1 MHERNLYIKRI
12 TPLINTPVIKVIT
25 GMRRVGK
32 SCLLKLIIERLRAGN
47 VKTQQI
53 VYINKESLEFDF
65 IRNYQDLHAYVKKRF
80 ADVKGLKYLFVDEIQ
95 EIEKWEKAITSFFSD
110 ADIDIFITGSNAHL
124 LSSEIATLISGRYI
138 EIPVYALGFEEF
150 LQFRGIE
157 KPDVSKEFATFLK
170 YGGFPAIHHFD
181 LEEEV
186 VYQYISA
193 LYDTILLKD
202 VVKRNNV
209 RNIHLLENVSRYL
222 FDNIGNIFS
231 AKRVADYIRSQ
242 RMSVGVETVQNYIAY
257 LLSTFAIHKVSRY
270 DIKGKRLLELHE
282 KYYLGDIGMRHAIL
296 GFREGDIS
304 GLLENLVFLELKR
317 RGYKVFIGQL
327 GKQEIDFIA
336 EKKNRKIY
344 IQVAYLLATPETIE
358 REFSVLLRINDNYP
372 KYVLSMDTVF
382 GNDVQGIQRINL
394 IDFLLQ
400 KQFSPNSLTA
410 AMTVSDLR

>member
-1 MHERNLYIKRI
+1 MYERNLYIDRI
-12 TPLINTPVIKVIT
+12 APLINTPVIKVIT

-32 SCLLKLIIERLRAGN
+32 SCLLKLVIERLRAGN
-47 VKTQQI
+47 AKAQQI

-65 IRNYQDLHAYVKKRF
+65 IANYQDLHAYVKKRF
-80 ADVKGLKYLFVDEIQ
+80 ADVKGPKYLFVDEIQ

-110 ADIDIFITGSNAHL
+110 ADIDIFVTGSNAHM
-124 LSSEIATLISGRYI
+124 LSSEIATLISGRYV
-138 EIPVYALGFEEF
+138 EIPVYSLGFEEF
-150 LQFRGIE
+150 LLFRGIE
-157 KPDVSKEFATFLK
+157 KPDASREFATFLR

-181 LEEEV
+181 LDEEV

-209 RNIHLLENVSRYL
+209 RNIHLLENVGRYL

-231 AKRVADYIRSQ
+231 AKRVADYVRSQ
-242 RMSVGVETVQNYIAY
+242 RMSVGVETVQNYIGY
-257 LLSTFAIHKVSRY
+257 LLSTFAVHKVSRY

-327 GKQEIDFIA
+327 GNQEIDFIA

-358 REFSVLLRINDNYP
+358 REFSVLLRIHDNYP

-382 GNDVQGIQRINL
+382 GDDVQGIQRINL
-394 IDFLLQ
+394 VDFLLGHDRAD
-400 KQFSPNSLTA
+400 SL
-410 AMTVSDLR
+410 

>member
-1 MHERNLYIKRI
+1 MHERNLYINRI
-12 TPLINTPVIKVIT
+12 APLINTPVIKVIT

-32 SCLLKLIIERLRAGN
+32 SCLLKLIIERLLAGN

-53 VYINKESLEFDF
+53 IYINKESLEFDF

-80 ADVKGLKYLFVDEIQ
+80 ASVNGPKYLFVDEIQ

-124 LSSEIATLISGRYI
+124 LSSEIATLISGRYV

-150 LQFRGIE
+150 LLFRGIE
-157 KPDVSKEFATFLK
+157 KQDTSREFATFLR

-202 VVKRNNV
+202 VIKRNNV

-231 AKRVADYIRSQ
+231 AKRIADYIRSQ

-257 LLSTFAIHKVSRY
+257 LLSTFAVHKVSRY

-327 GKQEIDFIA
+327 GKHEIDFIA

-344 IQVAYLLATPETIE
+344 IQVAYLLATPETLE

-394 IDFLLQ
+394 VDFLLGHNRAKEQ
-400 KQFSPNSLTA
+400 K
-410 AMTVSDLR
+410 

>member
-1 MHERNLYIKRI
+1 MYERNLYIDRI
-12 TPLINTPVIKVIT
+12 TPLIDTPVIKVIT

-32 SCLLKLIIERLRAGN
+32 SCLLKLIIEKLRAGN

-53 VYINKESLEFDF
+53 VYINKESMEFDF
-65 IRNYQDLHAYVKKRF
+65 IRNYQDLHTYVKKRF
-80 ADVKGLKYLFVDEIQ
+80 VSVKGPKYLFVDEIQ

-124 LSSEIATLISGRYI
+124 LSSEIATLISGRYV

-150 LQFRGIE
+150 LLFRGVE
-157 KPDVSKEFATFLK
+157 KQDTNREFATFLR

-181 LEEEV
+181 LEEEA

-202 VVKRNNV
+202 VIKRNNV

-231 AKRVADYIRSQ
+231 AKKVADYIRSQ
-242 RMSVGVETVQNYIAY
+242 RMSVGVETVQNYITY

-317 RGYKVFIGQL
+317 RGYKIFIGQS
-327 GKQEIDFIA
+327 GKQKIDFIA
-336 EKKNRKIY
+336 EKKNFPFY
-344 IQVAYLLATPETIE
+344 CASMTTI
-358 REFSVLLRINDNYP
+358 R
-372 KYVLSMDTVF
+372 SMCSAW
-382 GNDVQGIQRINL
+382 IL
-394 IDFLLQ
+394 FLEMMSRGY
-400 KQFSPNSLTA
+400 KG
-410 AMTVSDLR
+410 